1 MADLV
6 FIVSRTEPKHYLY
19 LKHEF
24 ADESRDVVLD
34 RRAGERRRSQRPL
47 PTERR
52 HIQRRRRD
60 VTRELQSSGWA
71 VARRSGNPMPPD
83 AARCVE
89 SGCQKEGVVG
99 LNGAWLCLTHFD
111 IRFAARKGLLAP
123 ASSRALSNYPGPP
136 SSAPPTLPLG
146 RGARATRRWL
156 S

>member
-6 FIVSRTEPKHYLY
+6 FIVSRTKPKQYLH

-52 HIQRRRRD
+52 HMDRRHRD
-60 VTRELQSSGWA
+60 VTWELQSSGWA
-71 VARRSGNPMPPD
+71 VVWRRGNLMTPD

-89 SGCQKEGVVG
+89 SGCQEEGVVG

-111 IRFAARKGLLAP
+111 IRFAARKALLAP
-123 ASSRALSNYPGPP
+123 ATSSRA
-136 SSAPPTLPLG
+136 AP
-146 RGARATRRWL
+146 
-156 S
+156 

>member
-6 FIVSRTEPKHYLY
+6 FIVSRNEPKHYLY

-34 RRAGERRRSQRPL
+34 RRAGERRRSQRPQ

-52 HIQRRRRD
+52 HMQRRHRD
-60 VTRELQSSGWA
+60 VTWELQSSGWA
-71 VARRSGNPMPPD
+71 VARRGGNAMPPD

-89 SGCQKEGVVG
+89 SGCQEEGVVG

-111 IRFAARKGLLAP
+111 IRFAARKALLAP
-123 ASSRALSNYPGPP
+123 ASSSRAAP
-136 SSAPPTLPLG
+136 SPSRSTFLNASHD
-146 RGARATRRWL
+146 AC
-156 S
+156 

>member
-24 ADESRDVVLD
+24 ADESSDVVLD

-52 HIQRRRRD
+52 HMQRRHRD
-60 VTRELQSSGWA
+60 VTWELQSSGWA
-71 VARRSGNPMPPD
+71 VARRGGNSMTPD
-83 AARCVE
+83 ATRCVE
-89 SGCQKEGVVG
+89 PSCKEEGVVG

-111 IRFAARKGLLAP
+111 IGFSGMKAPLARAS
-123 ASSRALSNYPGPP
+123 SSRA
-136 SSAPPTLPLG
+136 AP
-146 RGARATRRWL
+146 
-156 S
+156 

>member
-1 MADLV
+1 MAELV
-6 FIVSRTEPKHYLY
+6 FIVSRNESKRYPY
-19 LKHEF
+19 LKHEC
-24 ADESRDVVLD
+24 ADESSDVVLD

-99 LNGAWLCLTHFD
+99 LNGAWLCLTHFE

-123 ASSRALSNYPGPP
+123 ASSRAAHYPGPP
-136 SSAPPTLPLG
+136 SSASPTLPLG
-146 RGARATRRWL
+146 RGARATRRCL

>member
-6 FIVSRTEPKHYLY
+6 VIVSRTDPKQNRYLT
-19 LKHEF
+19 HEF

-52 HIQRRRRD
+52 HMDRRHRD
-60 VTRELQSSGWA
+60 VTWELQSSGWA
-71 VARRSGNPMPPD
+71 VVRRGGNLMTPD

-89 SGCQKEGVVG
+89 SGCQEEGVVG

-111 IRFAARKGLLAP
+111 IRFSARKALLAP
-123 ASSRALSNYPGPP
+123 ASSSRA
-136 SSAPPTLPLG
+136 AP
-146 RGARATRRWL
+146 
-156 S
+156 